1 MISCLI
7 YVIVLS
13 DLNLLLLLL
22 LLKLPLLRPLLLL
35 PMMIELV
42 VVGIERILLLLLLLP
57 SQSGMVIKSP
67 TDDNLAAGG
76 PFEGASVAVPWG
88 ALLPGRFRNY
98 LFFSFFLSFPNTIRG
113 I

>member
-13 DLNLLLLLL
+13 GLNLLLLLL

-35 PMMIELV
+35 PVMIELAA
-42 VVGIERILLLLLLLP
+42 VGIERILTSIVIALF
-57 SQSGMVIKSP
+57 SGQSGMVIKSP
-67 TDDNLAAGG
+67 TDDSLAAGG
-76 PFEGASVAVPWG
+76 PFEGASVAVSLGGSSGRTVPELL
-88 ALLPGRFRNY
+88 LLP
-98 LFFSFFLSFPNTIRG
+98 FFRG